1 MLFTIV
7 KIRGFSFTHHEDLH
21 AISANAAVGAIFR
34 AVKKRWLG
42 NDMNVENFDRIGLR
56 RKPKQERS
64 IQRLD
69 LILSAAAGLIAEKGV
84 SAMRMTELA
93 VAAKV
98 PIGSVYQYFPEKA
111 AIVKALFDR
120 HASTIQARISDAF
133 SKVYSVDDALDVLAT
148 TIDWHYDEYR
158 NDAAYLGIW
167 MGTETDQD
175 LLRLNIEHSTR
186 IADIFHNTVRRIAP
200 ELTTVDMEARA
211 YLFSHLIG
219 ASIRL
224 AVVSEASLARRIL
237 EEWKGVIRSSFFS
250 AVPA

>member
-1 MLFTIV
+1 M
-7 KIRGFSFTHHEDLH
+7 
-21 AISANAAVGAIFR
+21 SAQG
-34 AVKKRWLG
+34 
-42 NDMNVENFDRIGLR
+42 MDRIGLR

-69 LILSAAAGLIAEKGV
+69 LILAAAAELIAQKGV

-93 VAAKV
+93 AAAKV

-120 HASTIQARISDAF
+120 HAAAVQAKTAAMFANVQSLDE
-133 SKVYSVDDALDVLAT
+133 ALDLISVM
-148 TIDWHYDEYR
+148 IDWYYDEYR
-158 NDAAYLGIW
+158 NDPTYLGVW

-175 LLRLNIEHSTR
+175 LLQLNIDHSNR
-186 IADIFHNTVRRIAP
+186 VAEIFLEAIKRIAP
-200 ELTTVDMEARA
+200 EMPEVDMQART

-224 AVVSEASLARRIL
+224 AVKSEEKLAKRMLDEWKRVIRASLFA
-237 EEWKGVIRSSFFS
+237 E
-250 AVPA
+250 AA

>member
-1 MLFTIV
+1 MRSFPFTA
-7 KIRGFSFTHHEDLH
+7 HEDLH
-21 AISANAAVGAIFR
+21 AISLGCAGLRQLPPLKNKLWGRVGMSI
-34 AVKKRWLG
+34 
-42 NDMNVENFDRIGLR
+42 DNVDRIGLR

-64 IQRLD
+64 IQRFD
-69 LILSAAAGLIAEKGV
+69 LILSAAAEIIAEKGV

-120 HASTIQARISDAF
+120 HASEVQAKTAQVFANVHSLE
-133 SKVYSVDDALDVLAT
+133 DALHLIEGM
-148 TIDWHYDEYR
+148 IDWYYDAYR
-158 NDAAYLGIW
+158 NDPTYLGVW

-175 LLRLNIEHSTR
+175 LLRLNIDHSNR
-186 IADIFHNTVRRIAP
+186 VADIFYEAVKRVAP
-200 ELTTVDMEARA
+200 ELEAIDMQART

-224 AVVSEASLARRIL
+224 AVKSEEELALRMLGEWKRVIRASL
-237 EEWKGVIRSSFFS
+237 FS
-250 AVPA
+250 RAN

>member
-1 MLFTIV
+1 M
-7 KIRGFSFTHHEDLH
+7 K
-21 AISANAAVGAIFR
+21 VGS
-34 AVKKRWLG
+34 L
-42 NDMNVENFDRIGLR
+42 DRIGLR

-69 LILSAAAGLIAEKGV
+69 LLLSAAAAIIAEKGV

-120 HASTIQARISDAF
+120 QALTIQTRIADAF
-133 SKVYSVDDALDVLAT
+133 ASVHSVDHALEVLVA
-148 TIDWHYDEYR
+148 TIDWHYDDYR

-167 MGTETDQD
+167 MGTETDHD
-175 LLRLNIEHSTR
+175 LLRLNIEHSKR
-186 IADIFHNTVRRIAP
+186 IADIFQDTVRRVAP
-200 ELTTVDMEARA
+200 ELSAADMQARS
-211 YLFSHLIG
+211 YLFSHLLG

-224 AVVSEASLARRIL
+224 AVVSEDALARRIL
-237 EEWKGVIRSSFFS
+237 DEWKRVIRKAFLS
-250 AVPA
+250 PAAA

>member
-1 MLFTIV
+1 M
-7 KIRGFSFTHHEDLH
+7 
-21 AISANAAVGAIFR
+21 
-34 AVKKRWLG
+34 G
-42 NDMNVENFDRIGLR
+42 NDMNVALDRIALR

-111 AIVKALFDR
+111 AIVRALFDR
-120 HASTIQARISDAF
+120 HASAIQARMEHAF
-133 SKVYSVDDALDVLAT
+133 AEVHSVEDALDVLAS
-148 TIDWHYDEYR
+148 TIDSHYDDCR
-158 NDAAYLGIW
+158 RDATYLAIW

-175 LLRLNIEHSTR
+175 LLRLNIEHSSR
-186 IADIFHNTVRRIAP
+186 IADIFHDAVRRVAP
-200 ELTTVDMEARA
+200 ELAATDMQART

-224 AVVSEASLARRIL
+224 AVASEASLARRIL
-237 EEWKGVIRSSFFS
+237 NEWKAVIRSSFFS
-250 AVPA
+250 MAAV

>member
-1 MLFTIV
+1 M
-7 KIRGFSFTHHEDLH
+7 S
-21 AISANAAVGAIFR
+21 VGSS
-34 AVKKRWLG
+34 
-42 NDMNVENFDRIGLR
+42 DRIGLR

-120 HASTIQARISDAF
+120 HASAIQARIAEAF
-133 SKVYSVDDALDVLAT
+133 AVVHSVEHALEVLAA
-148 TIDWHYDEYR
+148 TIDWHYDDYR
-158 NDAAYLGIW
+158 NDAAYLAIWAGI
-167 MGTETDQD
+167 ETDQD
-175 LLRLNIEHSTR
+175 LSRLNIEHSSR
-186 IADIFHNTVRRIAP
+186 IAGIFHDTVRRIAP
-200 ELTTVDMEARA
+200 ELTAADMEART
-211 YLFSHLIG
+211 YLFSHLLG

-224 AVVSEASLARRIL
+224 AVVSEASFARRIL
-237 EEWKGVIRSSFFS
+237 DEWKRVIRTSFFS

>member
-1 MLFTIV
+1 M
-7 KIRGFSFTHHEDLH
+7 
-21 AISANAAVGAIFR
+21 SAQG
-34 AVKKRWLG
+34 
-42 NDMNVENFDRIGLR
+42 MDRIGLR

-69 LILSAAAGLIAEKGV
+69 LILAAAAELIAQKGV

-93 VAAKV
+93 AAAKV

-120 HASTIQARISDAF
+120 HAAAVQAKTAAMFANVQSLDE
-133 SKVYSVDDALDVLAT
+133 ALDLISVM
-148 TIDWHYDEYR
+148 IDWYYDEYR
-158 NDAAYLGIW
+158 NDPTYLGVW

-175 LLRLNIEHSTR
+175 LLQLNIDHSNR
-186 IADIFHNTVRRIAP
+186 VADIFLAAIKRIAP
-200 ELTTVDMEARA
+200 EMPEVDMQART

-224 AVVSEASLARRIL
+224 AVKSEEKLAKRMLDEWKRVIRASLFA
-237 EEWKGVIRSSFFS
+237 E
-250 AVPA
+250 AA

>member
-1 MLFTIV
+1 M
-7 KIRGFSFTHHEDLH
+7 
-21 AISANAAVGAIFR
+21 SAQG
-34 AVKKRWLG
+34 
-42 NDMNVENFDRIGLR
+42 MDRIGLR

-69 LILSAAAGLIAEKGV
+69 LILAAAAELIAQKGV

-93 VAAKV
+93 AAAKV

-120 HASTIQARISDAF
+120 HAAAVQAKTAAMFANVQSLDE
-133 SKVYSVDDALDVLAT
+133 ALDLISVM
-148 TIDWHYDEYR
+148 IDWYYDEYR
-158 NDAAYLGIW
+158 NDPTYLGVW

-175 LLRLNIEHSTR
+175 LLQLNIDHSNR
-186 IADIFHNTVRRIAP
+186 VAEIFLEAIKRIAP
-200 ELTTVDMEARA
+200 EMPEVDMQART

-224 AVVSEASLARRIL
+224 AVKSEEKLAKRMLDEWKRVIRASLFA
-237 EEWKGVIRSSFFS
+237 E
-250 AVPA
+250 AV